1 MTSSYAW
8 IVFRKV
14 LSSVSLN
21 IQIRSFLRLG
31 SISSETS
38 NAIRFRSKKVP
49 LNVDIP
55 RGSKFKDPYPFTSH
69 GFTAGTNRRIGV
81 PEFCTTSPIKIE
93 VGSEIWKISHDGKQ
107 TLYAIMGK
115 NGFKIVEK

>member
-1 MTSSYAW
+1 M
-8 IVFRKV
+8 
-14 LSSVSLN
+14 
-21 IQIRSFLRLG
+21 RSCCY
-31 SISSETS
+31 
-38 NAIRFRSKKVP
+38 AIRFTSDNIP
-49 LNVDIP
+49 LKVDIP

-93 VGSEIWKISHDGKQ
+93 VGSEIWKISRDGKQ

-115 NGFKIVEK
+115 SKFEIIEK

>member
-1 MTSSYAW
+1 M
-8 IVFRKV
+8 
-14 LSSVSLN
+14 
-21 IQIRSFLRLG
+21 
-31 SISSETS
+31 
-38 NAIRFRSKKVP
+38 
-49 LNVDIP
+49 D
-55 RGSKFKDPYPFTSH
+55 YPFTAH